1 MRRGW
6 DESVLAQRLGEMGN
20 AMFAV
25 AGTDRLEKLGEEKQ
39 KLLLKIVE
47 KLEGM
52 GVGEGEDEE
61 AVMESV
67 GFARPWSGSDIAE
80 SAADHTDLS
89 RRRCRELARV

>member
-1 MRRGW
+1 M
-6 DESVLAQRLGEMGN
+6 
-20 AMFAV
+20 

-67 GFARPWSGSDIAE
+67 GFAR
-80 SAADHTDLS
+80 
-89 RRRCRELARV
+89 